1 MTKRAND
8 NRFFQ
13 SLRIRKIAA
22 GVAMLAI
29 FVTVLSLVL
38 FEGTKK
44 NITLD
49 ADGKTIEL
57 KTHAATVEDALAQH
71 DIEIGSYDA
80 VSPSADSSITDGM
93 AIDWVQANPV
103 SINMNNDSTTI
114 WTTES
119 SVENV
124 LADAGVEVTDHDLVE
139 PSLDS
144 EVGADSEITIDKAFQ
159 ITLKDGKKS
168 TKVWSTSTTI
178 ADFLKN
184 ENIKLSELDRIE
196 SDKEQLLMPKSVV
209 SIVRVEK
216 TSDVVEETTNF
227 DVKKRS
233 DENLLKGREEVV
245 NEGEKGKV
253 RKRFEIVKENGKEV
267 SRKLIA
273 QHVVAHPKPKVVSV
287 GSKVQVASADVSSEV
302 KQSAPQTAVTPAPKN
317 APELASVTKS
327 KTETAPVSESK
338 TETETEKVPVAKS
351 ETESAPAPESAST
364 ASSTPKKS
372 VSRDNGSEPGKVMYM
387 NATAYTAECTGCSGI
402 TATGINLNA
411 NRNLKVI
418 AVDPGVIPLGSKV
431 WVEGYG
437 YAVAGDTGG
446 DIKGNRID
454 LHVATDGAAKQFGR
468 RQVQI
473 KVLN

>member
-1 MTKRAND
+1 MTKRTKG

-13 SLRIRKIAA
+13 SLRIQKIATV
-22 GVAMLAI
+22 VAMLAI

-57 KTHAATVEDALAQH
+57 KTHAATVQDALAQH
-71 DIEIGSYDA
+71 DIEIGSHDA
-80 VSPSADSSITDGM
+80 VSPSADTSITDGM
-93 AIDWVQANPV
+93 AIDWTQANPV
-103 SINMNNDSTTI
+103 SINMNDDSTTI

-124 LADAGVEVTDHDLVE
+124 LADAGVELTDHDSVN

-144 EVGADSEITIDKAFQ
+144 EVGAESEITIDKAFQ

-184 ENIKLSELDRIE
+184 EKIKLSELDRIE
-196 SDKEQLLMPKSVV
+196 SDKEELLMPKSVV

-216 TSDVVEETTNF
+216 TSNVVEETTDF
-227 DVKKRS
+227 DVKTRS
-233 DENLLKGREEVV
+233 DNNLLKGREKIVKK
-245 NEGEKGKV
+245 GAKGKV

-273 QHVVAHPKPKVVSV
+273 QHVVAHPKTKVVSV
-287 GSKVQVASADVSSEV
+287 GSKVQVASADTSKAVKTAAPKASS
-302 KQSAPQTAVTPAPKN
+302 TPA
-317 APELASVTKS
+317 AKS
-327 KTETAPVSESK
+327 KTT
-338 TETETEKVPVAKS
+338 
-351 ETESAPAPESAST
+351 AST
-364 ASSTPKKS
+364 ASTASTPKKS
-372 VSRDNGSEPGKVMYM
+372 VSRGNGSESGKVMYM
-387 NATAYTAECTGCSGI
+387 NATAYTAGCTGCSGI

-411 NRNLKVI
+411 NPNLKVI
-418 AVDPGVIPLGSKV
+418 AVDPSVIPLGSKV

-446 DIKGNRID
+446 AIKGNRID
-454 LHVATDGAAKQFGR
+454 LHVATDGAARQFGR